1 LVEAARLLRKA
12 GFDFRWQI
20 AGIGEESTVVRVV
33 QKQRDGFAQDNVQ
46 LLGRLNADKLVEK
59 MMEADMFLLP
69 SAIENSPNSLC
80 EAMIMGMPCV
90 AANTGGT
97 PSILADGK
105 EGLLIQPGEPWAMA
119 GAIMETSSNY
129 QRALEMA
136 DKAREKALFRHD
148 PKRVVEQVLKAYK
161 TLLAL

>member
-1 LVEAARLLRKA
+1 
-12 GFDFRWQI
+12 
-20 AGIGEESTVVRVV
+20 
-33 QKQRDGFAQDNVQ
+33 
-46 LLGRLNADKLVEK
+46 
-59 MMEADMFLLP
+59 
-69 SAIENSPNSLC
+69 
-80 EAMIMGMPCV
+80 MPCV